1 MYVGMVEILPV
12 VTLFNIPEKL
22 LQSVLVN
29 LKGVYEI
36 QILEHVGTQGRNG
49 LAASFLAVF

>member
-12 VTLFNIPEKL
+12 VALFNVPKKL

-36 QILEHVGTQGRNG
+36 QILEHEGAQG
-49 LAASFLAVF
+49 